1 MPKRIL
7 IVDDDQNLCKM
18 IEAFL
23 RTQGFEPSWYT
34 SAEPAFAALR
44 TGEFD
49 AVITDLNMPGMNGVE
64 LCERTVANRPDVPVV
79 VMTAFG
85 SLETAVAAL
94 RAGAYDFVT
103 KPVEMDVLAFV
114 VQRAVKHR
122 SLQQEVKKL
131 SEIVEKSARCEGL
144 IGESAPMQQLF
155 DRIRRVADSEV
166 SVLICGESGTGKELV
181 AKALHAQSRRHGGP
195 FVGVNCAA
203 IPESLL
209 ESELFGHKRGAFTDA
224 KSDRKGLFLQASG
237 GILFLDEISAFPL
250 SLQPKLLRAL
260 EERRLRPVGADQEVP
275 FDARVIAATNRD
287 LEAAVEEER
296 FREDLFFRINVV
308 QIELPPLR
316 SRGTD
321 SLLLGQ
327 HFLAQFAGQSGK
339 RVTGI
344 SHAVADKLLGY
355 AWPGN
360 VRELRNAIE
369 HAVALTRYE
378 EITVEDLPEK
388 IRAYRGSHV
397 LVGGDDPT
405 ELVPMEEVER
415 RYILHVMQAVG
426 GNKTLAARVLG
437 LDRKTLHRKLHLY
450 GAAESN
456 DRPS

>member
-1 MPKRIL
+1 MPGRIL
-7 IVDDDQNLCKM
+7 IVDDDQNMCQM
-18 IEAFL
+18 IGAFL
-23 RTQGFEPSWYT
+23 RTQGFEASWYT
-34 SAEPAFAALR
+34 SAEAAFPALQ
-44 TGEFD
+44 TEEFD
-49 AVITDLNMPGMNGVE
+49 AVVTDLNMPGMNGVD
-64 LCERTVANRPDVPVV
+64 LCERIVANRPDLPVV
-79 VMTAFG
+79 VITAFG

-103 KPVEMDVLAFV
+103 KPVEMDMLAFALK
-114 VQRAVKHR
+114 RAATHR

-131 SEIVEKSARCEGL
+131 SAMVEKSTRCEGL
-144 IGESAPMQQLF
+144 IGESVPMQQLF
-155 DRIRRVADSEV
+155 DRIRRIADSEV

-181 AKALHAQSRRHGGP
+181 AKALHAQSHRHGCP
-195 FVGVNCAA
+195 LVAVNCAA

-224 KSDRKGLFLQASG
+224 KAERKGLFLQASG
-237 GILFLDEISAFPL
+237 GTLFLDEISAFPL

-275 FDARVIAATNRD
+275 FDVRVIAATNRD

-321 SLLLGQ
+321 VLLLGQ
-327 HFLAQFAGQSGK
+327 HFLTQFAVRSGK
-339 RVTGI
+339 HVTGM

-355 AWPGN
+355 TWPGN

-378 EITVEDLPEK
+378 EIMVEDLPEK
-388 IRAYRGSHV
+388 IRAYHSSHV
-397 LVGGDDPT
+397 FVGGNDPA

-415 RYILHVMQAVG
+415 RYVLHVLQTVG

-437 LDRKTLHRKLHLY
+437 FDRKTLHRKLCLY
-450 GAAESN
+450 GAA
-456 DRPS
+456 DRDEKS

>member
-7 IVDDDQNLCKM
+7 IVDDDQSLCRM

-23 RTQGFEPSWYT
+23 RTQSFEPSGYT
-34 SAEPAFAALR
+34 SAEAAFAALR
-44 TGEFD
+44 TEEFD
-49 AVITDLNMPGMNGVE
+49 AVLTDLNMPGMNGVE
-64 LCERTVANRPDVPVV
+64 LCERIVANRPDVPVV

-103 KPVEMDVLAFV
+103 KPVEMDVLTFV
-114 VQRAVKHR
+114 IQRAVKHR

-131 SEIVEKSARCEGL
+131 SEIVEKSTRCDGL
-144 IGESAPMQQLF
+144 IGESTLMQQLF
-155 DRIRRVADSEV
+155 DRIRRVADSEI

-181 AKALHAQSRRHGGP
+181 AKALHVQSRRREGP
-195 FVGVNCAA
+195 FVAVNCAA

-224 KSDRKGLFLQASG
+224 KTDRKGLFLQANG
-237 GILFLDEISAFPL
+237 GTLFLDEISAFPL
-250 SLQPKLLRAL
+250 GLQPKLLRAL
-260 EERRLRPVGADQEVP
+260 EERRLRPVGADQEMP
-275 FDARVIAATNRD
+275 FDVRVLAATNRD

-344 SHAVADKLLGY
+344 SHAVADKLLNY
-355 AWPGN
+355 SWPGN

-369 HAVALTRYE
+369 HAVALTHYE

-388 IRAYRGSHV
+388 IRAYRGSQV
-397 LVGGDDPT
+397 LIGGNDPA

-415 RYILHVMQAVG
+415 RYILHVVQAVG
-426 GNKTLAARVLG
+426 GNKTLAARTLG
-437 LDRKTLHRKLHLY
+437 FDRKTLHRKLSLY
-450 GAAESN
+450 GAADGDDKS
-456 DRPS
+456 

>member
-1 MPKRIL
+1 MPGRIL

-18 IEAFL
+18 TDAFL
-23 RTQGFEPSWYT
+23 RTRGFASSYRT
-34 SAEPAFAALR
+34 SAEAAFAALR

-49 AVITDLNMPGMNGVE
+49 AVVTDLNMPGMNGVE
-64 LCERTVANRPDVPVV
+64 LCERAVANRPDVPVI

-85 SLETAVAAL
+85 SMETAVAAL

-103 KPVEMDVLAFV
+103 KPVELDMLVFAL
-114 VQRAVKHR
+114 QRAVKHR
-122 SLQQEVKKL
+122 LLQQEVKKL
-131 SEIVEKSARCEGL
+131 SELVEKSTRCEGL
-144 IGESAPMQQLF
+144 VGDSAPMQQLF
-155 DRIRRVADSEV
+155 ERIRRVADSEV

-181 AKALHAQSRRHGGP
+181 AKALHAQSRRRDCP
-195 FVGVNCAA
+195 FVAVNCAA

-224 KSDRKGLFLQASG
+224 RTERKGLFLQASG
-237 GILFLDEISAFPL
+237 GTLFLDEISAFPL
-250 SLQPKLLRAL
+250 GLQPKLLRAL

-275 FDARVIAATNRD
+275 FDVRIMAATNRD
-287 LEAAVEEER
+287 LEAAVEEDR

-321 SLLLGQ
+321 GLLLAQ
-327 HFLAQFAGQSGK
+327 HFLAQFAAQSGK
-339 RVTGI
+339 QVTGI

-369 HAVALTRYE
+369 HAVALTGYE
-378 EITVEDLPEK
+378 EISVEDLPEK
-388 IRAYRGSHV
+388 IRAYRSSDV
-397 LVGGDDPT
+397 FVGGNDPA
-405 ELVPMEEVER
+405 ELLPMEEVER
-415 RYILHVMQAVG
+415 RYVLHVVQAVR

-437 LDRKTLHRKLHLY
+437 FDRKTLHRKLGLY
-450 GAAESN
+450 GAAER
-456 DRPS
+456 DEPS

>member
-1 MPKRIL
+1 MPKRVL
-7 IVDDDQNLCKM
+7 IVDDDQSLCQM

-23 RTQGFEPSWYT
+23 RMRSFEPSWTT
-34 SAEPAFAALR
+34 SAEAGFSALC

-49 AVITDLNMPGMNGVE
+49 AVVTDLNMPGMNGVE
-64 LCERTVANRPDVPVV
+64 LCERIVANRPDVPVV

-103 KPVEMDVLAFV
+103 KPVEMDMLVFALE
-114 VQRAVKHR
+114 RALKHR
-122 SLQQEVKKL
+122 SLQQEVKRL
-131 SEIVEKSARCEGL
+131 HEMVEQSTRCEGL
-144 IGESAPMQQLF
+144 IGESEPMQQLF
-155 DRIRRVADSEV
+155 DRTRRVADAEV

-181 AKALHAQSRRHGGP
+181 AKALHSQSRRRGHP
-195 FVGVNCAA
+195 FVAVNCAA

-224 KSDRKGLFLQASG
+224 KADRKGLFLQADG
-237 GILFLDEISAFPL
+237 GTLFLDEISAFPL

-275 FDARVIAATNRD
+275 FDVRVIAATNRD

-296 FREDLFFRINVV
+296 FREDLLFRINVV

-321 SLLLGQ
+321 SLLLAQ
-327 HFLAQFAGQSGK
+327 HFLTQFAGQSGK
-339 RVTGI
+339 RVTGM
-344 SHAVADKLLGY
+344 SHAVADKMCGY

-369 HAVALTRYE
+369 HAVALTQYE

-388 IRAYRGSHV
+388 IRAYRHNDL
-397 LVGGDDPT
+397 LVGGSNPA

-415 RYILHVMQAVG
+415 RYILHAIQVVG
-426 GNKTLAARVLG
+426 GNKTLAARALG
-437 LDRKTLHRKLHLY
+437 FDRKTLHRKLRHY
-450 GAAESN
+450 GAAGPEEL
-456 DRPS
+456 P

>member
-1 MPKRIL
+1 MPKRVL
-7 IVDDDQNLCKM
+7 IVDDDRSLCQM
-18 IEAFL
+18 IDAFL
-23 RTQGFEPSWYT
+23 RQRSFEPSWTT
-34 SAEPAFAALR
+34 SAEAGFSTLG

-49 AVITDLNMPGMNGVE
+49 AVVTDLNMPGMSGVE
-64 LCERTVANRPDVPVV
+64 FCERIVANRPDVPVV

-103 KPVEMDVLAFV
+103 KPVEMDMLAFALE
-114 VQRAVKHR
+114 RGLKHR
-122 SLQQEVKKL
+122 SLQQEVKRL
-131 SEIVEKSARCEGL
+131 HELVDQSARCEGL
-144 IGESAPMQQLF
+144 IGESEPMQQLC
-155 DRIRRVADSEV
+155 DRIRRVADAEV

-181 AKALHAQSRRHGGP
+181 AKALHVQSRRRGRP
-195 FVGVNCAA
+195 FVAVNCAA

-224 KSDRKGLFLQASG
+224 KADRKGLFLQADG
-237 GILFLDEISAFPL
+237 GTLFLDEISAFPL
-250 SLQPKLLRAL
+250 GLQPKLLRAL
-260 EERRLRPVGADQEVP
+260 EERRLRPVGADQEVS
-275 FDARVIAATNRD
+275 FDVRVIAATNRD

-321 SLLLGQ
+321 SLLLAQ
-327 HFLAQFAGQSGK
+327 HFLTQFAGQSGK
-339 RVTGI
+339 RVTGM
-344 SHAVADKLLGY
+344 SHAVADKLCGY

-388 IRAYRGSHV
+388 IRAYRHNDV
-397 LVGGDDPT
+397 LVGGSNPA

-415 RYILHVMQAVG
+415 RYILHALKVVG
-426 GNKTLAARVLG
+426 GNKTLAARALG
-437 LDRKTLHRKLHLY
+437 LDRKTLHRKLRHY
-450 GAAESN
+450 GAAGPDEL
-456 DRPS
+456 P